1 MIFCNF
7 SKEYLCHLN
16 KDIDAWSKR
25 ITSADTTKSLV
36 ESKIK
41 SSLSGKSHATK
52 FSRTNKVVN
61 FLYSIGFE
69 LVGDWL
75 RFNDIGFNRRVI
87 ELMLKLFTSFAQD
100 RDMTLYKE
108 LNINVMG
115 QRSAVTR
122 ERYSFIRANSGLTN
136 QSEEKATDHFQ
147 VNLPLLDFNF
157 NFKIIHFS
165 NLELNW
171 KTMELYN

>member
-1 MIFCNF
+1 M
-7 SKEYLCHLN
+7 CHLN

-25 ITSADTTKSLV
+25 ITSADSTQSLI

-41 SSLSGKSHATK
+41 PSPLASKNHAIK
-52 FSRTNKVVN
+52 FSKTNKVVN

-75 RFNDIGFNRRVI
+75 RFNDISFNRRVI

-136 QSEEKATDHFQ
+136 QSEDRAADHFQ
-147 VNLPLLDFNF
+147 VN
-157 NFKIIHFS
+157 S
-165 NLELNW
+165 
-171 KTMELYN
+171 